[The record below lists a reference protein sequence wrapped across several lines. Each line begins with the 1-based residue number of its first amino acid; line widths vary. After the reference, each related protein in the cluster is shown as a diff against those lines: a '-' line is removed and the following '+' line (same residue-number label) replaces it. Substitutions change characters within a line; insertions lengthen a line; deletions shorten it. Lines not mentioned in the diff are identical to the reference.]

1 MARSMAE
8 DIAIQ
13 ASKLPWWVCFGLA
26 YISYIVLNH
35 FAINP
40 GTQIGTTGVQMGTM
54 GSFAVKSLHGY
65 MAYFGKFVL
74 TFVFILAGIGS
85 LLKSKK
91 RSTFAKFAIIT
102 ATVVIG
108 LAIYQ
113 ATYKKLTEPLN
124 TAISQQK
131 EKQQGEPKSIEKS
144 KPQKYTLYSWKEENG
159 YRGYSN
165 TGFPTD
171 RPYSDPKIEY
181 R

>member
-1 MARSMAE
+1 MARSLAE

-13 ASKLPWWVCFGLA
+13 ASKLPWWVCFVLA
-26 YISYIVLNH
+26 YISYIVLDH

-40 GTQIGTTGVQMGTM
+40 GTQLDTTGVQIGTM
-54 GSFAVKSLHGY
+54 GSFAVKYLYGY
-65 MAYFGKFVL
+65 IAYFGKFV
-74 TFVFILAGIGS
+74 FPFIFTLAGIGS
-85 LLKSKK
+85 LLRSKK
-91 RSTFAKFAIIT
+91 RSPFAKFAIIT
-102 ATVVIG
+102 TTVVVG
-108 LAIYQ
+108 LAIFQ
-113 ATYKKLTEPLN
+113 ATYNKLTEPLN
-124 TAISQQK
+124 IAISQQK

-165 TGFPTD
+165 TSFPTD

>member
-26 YISYIVLNH
+26 YISYIVLDH

-40 GTQIGTTGVQMGTM
+40 GTQLDTTGVQMGTM
-54 GSFAVKSLHGY
+54 GSFAVKYLYGY
-65 MAYFGKFVL
+65 IAYFGKFV
-74 TFVFILAGIGS
+74 FPSIFIFAGIGS
-85 LLKSKK
+85 LLRNKK
-91 RSTFAKFAIIT
+91 RSPFTKFAIIT
-102 ATVVIG
+102 ATVIVG
-108 LAIYQ
+108 LAIFQ

-124 TAISQQK
+124 IAISQQK
-131 EKQQGEPKSIEKS
+131 ERQQGEPKGIEKS

-165 TGFPTD
+165 TSFPKD